1 MNLGRLVRVENNG
14 NGRGSSHYNQLTLVN
29 SSGDIEQLLLTDREL
44 QSARERAKKNAEDL
58 ISVSILDDLVALKI
72 KILSWLSHLLK

>member
-44 QSARERAKKNAEDL
+44 QSARERARKNAEDL
-58 ISVSILDDLVALKI
+58 RVLTLIDDLVALKI
-72 KILSWLSHLLK
+72 KLLSWLEHLLK